1 MTEGDARVHRALS
14 TGSRLRLYQA
24 LRRAGRPLAAQ
35 ELAEEVE
42 LHLSTVRAHLDV
54 LVDAGLVESRHEPR
68 STPGR
73 PRVLYTAC
81 PNGPAALLA
90 PAGGDG
96 AGAGGDGA
104 GAGGYRLLAE
114 VLVGHLAGTADDPSG
129 QARAAGQV
137 WGRYLMDRPPPFV
150 EPSRDDARAKVV
162 ELFATL
168 GFEPEFDGDGD
179 RILLRRCPFLDMAQ
193 RHPDVVCSLHLGLVQ
208 GALETLGAPLDV
220 QELDPLVEPSLCV
233 LHLDGD
239 VDRLT

>member
-1 MTEGDARVHRALS
+1 MTEEDARVHRALS

-54 LVDAGLVESRHEPR
+54 LVDAGLVESEHEPR

-73 PRVLYTAC
+73 PRVLYRTSAD
-81 PNGPAALLA
+81 GPAPLPAS
-90 PAGGDG
+90 AGGDG
-96 AGAGGDGA
+96 AGAD
-104 GAGGYRLLAE
+104 GYRLLAE
-114 VLVGHLAGTADDPSG
+114 VLVGHLAGTADDPSA

-162 ELFATL
+162 ELYAAL
-168 GFEPEFDGDGD
+168 GFEPEVDGDGD

-208 GALETLGAPLDV
+208 GALETLGGPLDV
-220 QELDPLVEPSLCV
+220 HELDPLVEPSLCV
-233 LHLDGD
+233 LHLGGNI
-239 VDRLT
+239 DRLT